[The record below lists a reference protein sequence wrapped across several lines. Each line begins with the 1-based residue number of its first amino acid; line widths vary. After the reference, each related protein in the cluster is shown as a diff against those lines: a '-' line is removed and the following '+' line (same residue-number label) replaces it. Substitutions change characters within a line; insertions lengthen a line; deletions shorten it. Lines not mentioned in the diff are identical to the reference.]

1 MHVSHVAEDGRI
13 EEVADHLREVAE
25 MAAEFA
31 RPFGAESWAYAAGM
45 AHDIGKYSTEF
56 QNRILC
62 DGHKVDHSTAGAAL
76 LDQLGLKLLAY
87 CVAGHHAGLPDGG
100 TTADVEDCPTL
111 RGRLLRA
118 QHGSIPDCAAY
129 AREVELNVPKG
140 PSVLPVSRDRE
151 DGAYSLSFLT
161 RMVFSCLVDA
171 DFLCTERFMQGEG
184 RDPLSEQSLVD
195 LLGCLKEEVARFYPP
210 TSALNE
216 TRCQV
221 LDACIRAASN
231 HPGFFSLTVPTGGGK
246 TYASLLFALE
256 HAVKRDARR
265 VVYAVPYTSIIE
277 QNARVF
283 RDVLGERS
291 VLEHHANFDF
301 DFDEEVESY
310 KSGDAKK
317 ALRRASENWDAPIVV
332 TTNVQFFESLYANR
346 TSRCRKL
353 HNIANSVIVLDEA
366 QMVPTKQLLPCLR
379 ALIELVANYGCSVVL
394 CTATQPAFNGMLGR
408 KGFAVREI
416 APAPSELFK
425 KLKRVSYR
433 FDGVLGDDDLAARLA
448 DRDQSLCIVNSRKAA
463 QSIFA
468 RLPQEASFHLS
479 TLMVPAQRQTL
490 LDEIRRRLKA
500 GEPCRVVSTSLIEAG
515 VDVDFP
521 AVYRELAGLDSVLQA
536 AGRCNREGKR
546 AAGESIV
553 TIFERTELPPLLFRT
568 AVGATRHA
576 LKDGRD
582 PAVQETMQRYFRELR
597 ALSGETLDKSG
608 VIKAFEKGINGCEL
622 PFRTVAENFHLIDQ
636 NTRTVYV
643 PFGGGAALIE
653 RLKAGECSKELYRK
667 LGRYAVSVYEPH
679 FQKLYAAGALL
690 TARDIPA
697 LDESSAILSD
707 LTLYDERTG
716 LTLEP
721 ETGKAFLI

>member
-1 MHVSHVAEDGRI
+1 MPYYAHIRQDENGETIYQTVAE
-13 EEVADHLREVAE
+13 HLTGT
-25 MAAEFA
+25 AALCREFA
-31 RPFGAESWAYAAGM
+31 ADFGAEADGDLM
-45 AHDIGKYSTEF
+45 GLAHDLGKCTDAF
-56 QNRILC
+56 QKRLLE
-62 DGHKVDHSTAGAAL
+62 GGPVVDHTMVGMLTCIKMKRPSAA
-76 LDQLGLKLLAY
+76 A
-87 CVAGHHAGLPDGG
+87 CAAGHHGGLLDVGNLRTDRAGEATLSGRFKKG
-100 TTADVEDCPTL
+100 VEGHYLERCGESGVTLPTL
-111 RGRLLRA
+111 PPET
-118 QHGSIPDCAAY
+118 S
-129 AREVELNVPKG
+129 E
-140 PSVLPVSRDRE
+140 RDPLK
-151 DGAYSLSFLT
+151 ASFRT
-161 RMVFSCLVDA
+161 RMLYSCLVDA
-171 DFLCTERFMQGEG
+171 DFLDTERFMDGERG
-184 RDPLSEQSLVD
+184 RGGYDD
-195 LLGCLKEEVARFYPP
+195 LPTLLRRLKEYIAPWQEPK
-210 TSALNE
+210 TALNKL
-216 TRCQV
+216 RCKILNSC
-221 LDACIRAASN
+221 LDTGSK
-231 HPGFFSLTVPTGGGK
+231 PKGVYTLTVPTGGGK
-246 TYASLLFALE
+246 TVASLAFALR
-256 HAVKRDARR
+256 HAVAHGMKR
-265 VVYAVPYTSIIE
+265 VIYVVPYTSIIE
-277 QNARVF
+277 QNAEVF
-283 RDVLGERS
+283 REILGDGN
-291 VLEHHANFDF
+291 VLEHHSGVQFELSDGASP
-301 DFDEEVESY
+301 EEVRR
-310 KSGDAKK
+310 
-317 ALRRASENWDAPIVV
+317 ALASENWDMPVIV
-332 TTNVQFFESLYANR
+332 TTAVQFFESIYANR
-346 TSRCRKL
+346 SSKCRKL
-353 HNIANSVIVLDEA
+353 HNLADSVIIFDEA
-366 QMVPTKQLLPCLR
+366 QMLPLCHLR
-379 ALIELVANYGCSVVL
+379 PCVAAMASLAEQFRSTLVL
-394 CTATQPAFNGMLGR
+394 CTATQPSLGDLLHTY
-408 KGFAVREI
+408 
-416 APAPSELFK
+416 APSCPVTELCPQTAEEYDSFRRVTFRQEGILEDDALAE
-425 KLKRVSYR
+425 KLSEHRQV
-433 FDGVLGDDDLAARLA
+433 
-448 DRDQSLCIVNSRKAA
+448 LCIVNSRKAA

-667 LGRYAVSVYEPH
+667 LGRYAVSVYDRH
-679 FQKLYAAGALL
+679 FEALYAAGALL

-721 ETGKAFLI
+721 ETGKAEFI

>member
-317 ALRRASENWDAPIVV
+317 PTARRAMDHVEIGR
-332 TTNVQFFESLYANR
+332 NR
-346 TSRCRKL
+346 QD
-353 HNIANSVIVLDEA
+353 SV
-366 QMVPTKQLLPCLR
+366 
-379 ALIELVANYGCSVVL
+379 
-394 CTATQPAFNGMLGR
+394 
-408 KGFAVREI
+408 
-416 APAPSELFK
+416 
-425 KLKRVSYR
+425 
-433 FDGVLGDDDLAARLA
+433 
-448 DRDQSLCIVNSRKAA
+448 
-463 QSIFA
+463 
-468 RLPQEASFHLS
+468 
-479 TLMVPAQRQTL
+479 
-490 LDEIRRRLKA
+490 A
-500 GEPCRVVSTSLIEAG
+500 GEAP
-515 VDVDFP
+515 
-521 AVYRELAGLDSVLQA
+521 
-536 AGRCNREGKR
+536 
-546 AAGESIV
+546 
-553 TIFERTELPPLLFRT
+553 
-568 AVGATRHA
+568 
-576 LKDGRD
+576 
-582 PAVQETMQRYFRELR
+582 
-597 ALSGETLDKSG
+597 
-608 VIKAFEKGINGCEL
+608 
-622 PFRTVAENFHLIDQ
+622 
-636 NTRTVYV
+636 V
-643 PFGGGAALIE
+643 PMW
-653 RLKAGECSKELYRK
+653 R
-667 LGRYAVSVYEPH
+667 
-679 FQKLYAAGALL
+679 
-690 TARDIPA
+690 
-697 LDESSAILSD
+697 
-707 LTLYDERTG
+707 
-716 LTLEP
+716 
-721 ETGKAFLI
+721 